1 MSRSLYRQ
9 RVTPVRIE
17 LGKNEQVAL
26 FRRYKMCKKVSYLS
40 KVDLA
45 SVPEEYFPTHLR
57 RRSER
62 NLVLSKCQFSRRI
75 CLSGA
80 QNFEPTH
87 WTNFVAKLEKPFLK
101 FLFRQR
107 VPFKSLSLHLPVWDR
122 NFCVGDSL
130 LDGSQKWSTLINCK
144 TARDI
149 WPVITQ
155 MSTLKRFPGSK
166 NWQKYVSSMA
176 RSFLFLIKRRASCR
190 KIKNGTKIFWKS
202 RRFKAATD
210 PSIFLFFIIL

>member
-87 WTNFVAKLEKPFLK
+87 WTNFVAKLEKTLFKVFVPPTSPIQIVISSSPCLRSK
-101 FLFRQR
+101 FL
-107 VPFKSLSLHLPVWDR
+107 
-122 NFCVGDSL
+122 
-130 LDGSQKWSTLINCK
+130 
-144 TARDI
+144 
-149 WPVITQ
+149 
-155 MSTLKRFPGSK
+155 
-166 NWQKYVSSMA
+166 
-176 RSFLFLIKRRASCR
+176 RRWL
-190 KIKNGTKIFWKS
+190 TS
-202 RRFKAATD
+202 RRFSKMVNTNQLQDSSGHLARNYTNVHTQKISRFKKLAEICLVYGSKL
-210 PSIFLFFIIL
+210 PVSY